1 MKSAKYSK
9 LGLLS
14 ALLVLGCGTMDGA
27 YAGLL
32 GGNKPGSPTQSSPEA
47 YTSPEASAASARID
61 KAKTNLDQARR
72 QLEAAKAVLKAADA
86 EFRAA
91 KADQEALSL
100 RTQAQQLADTS
111 GLQGVPMDRVQ
122 GVQQTSKFLPG
133 PAVTPAATPPSTD
146 DRIDPTS
153 TATPSTDP
161 DSATPSDAAKSATAP
176 VAPTGNP
183 PLRQTIDP
191 MGESPADTK

>member
-27 YAGLL
+27 HAGLL
-32 GGNKPGSPTQSSPEA
+32 GGNKPGSPAQSTTDTDSSSPEA
-47 YTSPEASAASARID
+47 LASSARID
-61 KAKTNLDQARR
+61 KARTNLDQARR
-72 QLEAAKAVLKAADA
+72 QLDAAKAVLKAADA

-91 KADQEALSL
+91 RADQEALSL
-100 RTQAQQLADTS
+100 RTQAQKLADSS

-133 PAVTPAATPPSTD
+133 PAVTPTPTTPTGD
-146 DRIDPTS
+146 DRIDPTE
-153 TATPSTDP
+153 TPATDP
-161 DSATPSDAAKSATAP
+161 DSTTPSAAVKSAP

-191 MGESPADTK
+191 MGESTPDGVK